1 MKRHR
6 VYSCLVQAA
15 KKGTI
20 KEPFTVADF
29 QKACPGFGKGT
40 YRAFLYKHRVGNR
53 GQETELFEL
62 ASPGKFK
69 FVRPFKYGL

>member
-20 KEPFTVADF
+20 KEPFRVADF

-40 YRAFLYKHRVGNR
+40 YRAFLYKHRVGNNLHN
-53 GQETELFEL
+53 TELFQL
-62 ASPGKFK
+62 VSPGKFK
-69 FVRPFKYGL
+69 LVKPFRYDL